1 MRRMVDSAEGPRL
14 SARARRVGIG
24 RIAHV
29 FGRLA
34 ELALLFA
41 ILGALALAIRL
52 ANGPIYLDGLH
63 DTIASSLQDRA
74 GDRYAIELGPTYIM
88 HDSWGAGLG
97 FRGLTVR
104 DAAGRTVL
112 SAPTGK
118 IGLDL
123 FALFLAQ
130 VKVRRLE
137 LDGLDMRLRVAE
149 DGALSIAVSGDAGA
163 APIPLPSST
172 ASGVESPNLAAL
184 IRAGAEAMTG
194 AGQAI
199 DRLTLANGRFEIEN
213 KATRRSVSFKDFD
226 LLFDRSGDEAHA
238 KISATGPAGPWTI
251 EARAT
256 VGDAPTLAVEA
267 SDVSLADIE
276 AFDKKQPPLFAEGP
290 ITFKFD
296 ARLAPDETIQ
306 SLTGRFI
313 VGAGEARLNNPDALP
328 FLVDEASGRM
338 NWEDDQKRLRI
349 DDLTILA
356 GETHVNANGWVSPP
370 TDAAGAWTIR
380 LESKDTRFGPER
392 HGGAPVVLDSLLA
405 DARFL
410 PSESRFV
417 LDGLTLRGPTV
428 DAALKADVSPDGP
441 GVSLKLGIEV
451 KRSVTPDVMRLWP
464 QFVNP
469 DVRDWCAQNLHGGQV
484 QGTMSANWT
493 AADLDAMDHKRAV
506 PRESVHGSFS
516 SHDVG
521 VDLMPGL
528 PMVVSGEG
536 SGTFTGRDFIVSAD
550 HATMPLSPT
559 RRIQADNLVFTVPD
573 TTPRA
578 IVDAQTRA
586 HLTGTADSLADLLSR
601 EPLRKQAGLQIDP
614 ATVKG
619 QAEGDL
625 VLDLKLGK
633 TAKPEDTQF
642 RATGALTNL
651 TIDKFIGDEK
661 FEQASVT
668 FEADRSTLKMTGEGQ
683 LFGAATRIDVGRAA
697 GDEGSA
703 TLTFALDA
711 AARAKRGLN
720 FGWLTGP
727 LPIKLKAPLSRASA
741 DVEIDLTPAGIDNP
755 VPGFAKAAGK
765 PGKATFQVKPA
776 PEGGASLSAIAVDFG
791 TALIRGS
798 ADAAADGSIQ
808 AARLT
813 QVRIS
818 AGDDFK
824 ADIVNSANVI
834 KATVRGSTLDA
845 RPFIKS
851 LTEAGSPSQAG
862 GPDFDI
868 DLKIATAIGANKQ
881 TISNLELNASRRGG
895 DDRVTLLR
903 GRIGQGAVSAS
914 REAGGDL
921 RLTSSDAGALARF
934 ADLYSRME
942 GGNLDLALRTGGDPS
957 AGAATITNFVLK
969 DEPAFRRLVAAGQAQ
984 TPGVAVDPSAVRFQ
998 RMTATF
1004 ERSPGVLD
1012 IKDAVIYNPNMG
1024 LTAEGRI
1031 NFARSE
1037 IDVSGTF
1044 VPAYSVNSMLNKIP
1058 LVGVLLGGGQNEGV
1072 FGISYRVRGPINAPQ
1087 VSINP
1092 LSAIAPGILRKI
1104 IGAVDPTA
1112 AHGSFTP
1119 GDATV
1124 TMPVQ
1129 R

>member
-74 GDRYAIELGPTYIM
+74 GDRYAIELGPAYIM

-256 VGDAPTLAVEA
+256 VGDATTLAVEA
-267 SDVSLADIE
+267 SDLSLADIE

-306 SLTGRFI
+306 SLTGSFI

-370 TDAAGAWTIR
+370 PSAGGAWTVR

-392 HGGAPVVLDSLLA
+392 HGGAPVVLDSLIA

-441 GVSLKLGIEV
+441 GVSLKLGIDV

-493 AADLDAMDHKRAV
+493 AADLDAMDHKRAI

-578 IVDAQTRA
+578 IVEAQTRA
-586 HLTGTADSLADLLSR
+586 HLTGTADSLTDLLSR

-668 FEADRSTLKMTGEGQ
+668 FEADRSTLKITGEGQ
-683 LFGAATRIDVGRAA
+683 LFGAATRIDVGRTA

-776 PEGGASLSAIAVDFG
+776 PEGGASLNAIAVDFG

-808 AARLT
+808 AARLS

-942 GGNLDLALRTGGDPS
+942 GGNLDLALRTGGDSS

-1012 IKDAVIYNPNMG
+1012 INDAVIYNPNMG

-1058 LVGVLLGGGQNEGV
+1058 LFGVLLGGGQNEGV

-1104 IGAVDPTA
+1104 IGAIDPTA

-1124 TMPVQ
+1124 TMPVH

>member
-1 MRRMVDSAEGPRL
+1 
-14 SARARRVGIG
+14 
-24 RIAHV
+24 
-29 FGRLA
+29 
-34 ELALLFA
+34 
-41 ILGALALAIRL
+41 
-52 ANGPIYLDGLH
+52 
-63 DTIASSLQDRA
+63 
-74 GDRYAIELGPTYIM
+74 
-88 HDSWGAGLG
+88 
-97 FRGLTVR
+97 
-104 DAAGRTVL
+104 
-112 SAPTGK
+112 
-118 IGLDL
+118 
-123 FALFLAQ
+123 
-130 VKVRRLE
+130 
-137 LDGLDMRLRVAE
+137 
-149 DGALSIAVSGDAGA
+149 
-163 APIPLPSST
+163 
-172 ASGVESPNLAAL
+172 
-184 IRAGAEAMTG
+184 
-194 AGQAI
+194 
-199 DRLTLANGRFEIEN
+199 
-213 KATRRSVSFKDFD
+213 
-226 LLFDRSGDEAHA
+226 
-238 KISATGPAGPWTI
+238 
-251 EARAT
+251 
-256 VGDAPTLAVEA
+256 
-267 SDVSLADIE
+267 
-276 AFDKKQPPLFAEGP
+276 
-290 ITFKFD
+290 
-296 ARLAPDETIQ
+296 
-306 SLTGRFI
+306 
-313 VGAGEARLNNPDALP
+313 
-328 FLVDEASGRM
+328 
-338 NWEDDQKRLRI
+338 
-349 DDLTILA
+349 
-356 GETHVNANGWVSPP
+356 
-370 TDAAGAWTIR
+370 
-380 LESKDTRFGPER
+380 
-392 HGGAPVVLDSLLA
+392 
-405 DARFL
+405 
-410 PSESRFV
+410 
-417 LDGLTLRGPTV
+417 
-428 DAALKADVSPDGP
+428 
-441 GVSLKLGIEV
+441 
-451 KRSVTPDVMRLWP
+451 
-464 QFVNP
+464 
-469 DVRDWCAQNLHGGQV
+469 
-484 QGTMSANWT
+484 
-493 AADLDAMDHKRAV
+493 
-506 PRESVHGSFS
+506 
-516 SHDVG
+516 
-521 VDLMPGL
+521 
-528 PMVVSGEG
+528 
-536 SGTFTGRDFIVSAD
+536 
-550 HATMPLSPT
+550 MPLSPT

-578 IVDAQTRA
+578 IVEAQTRA

-668 FEADRSTLKMTGEGQ
+668 FEADRSTLKITGEGQ
-683 LFGAATRIDVGRAA
+683 LFGAATRIDVGRTA

-776 PEGGASLSAIAVDFG
+776 PEGGASLNAIAVDFG

-808 AARLT
+808 AARLS

-868 DLKIATAIGANKQ
+868 DLKVATAIGANKQ

-942 GGNLDLALRTGGDPS
+942 GGNLDLALRTGGDSS

-1012 IKDAVIYNPNMG
+1012 INDAVIYNPNMG

-1058 LVGVLLGGGQNEGV
+1058 LFGVLLGGGQNEGV

-1104 IGAVDPTA
+1104 IGAIDPTA

-1124 TMPVQ
+1124 TMPVH

>member
-74 GDRYAIELGPTYIM
+74 GDRYAIELGPAYIM

-256 VGDAPTLAVEA
+256 VGDATTLAVEA
-267 SDVSLADIE
+267 SDLSLADIE

-306 SLTGRFI
+306 SLTGSFI

-370 TDAAGAWTIR
+370 PSAGGAWTVR

-392 HGGAPVVLDSLLA
+392 HGGAPVVLDSLIA

-441 GVSLKLGIEV
+441 GVSLKLGIDV

-493 AADLDAMDHKRAV
+493 AADLDAMDHKRAI

-578 IVDAQTRA
+578 IVEAQTRA

-668 FEADRSTLKMTGEGQ
+668 FEADRSTLKITGEGQ
-683 LFGAATRIDVGRAA
+683 LFGAATRIDVGRTA

-776 PEGGASLSAIAVDFG
+776 PEGGASLNAIAVDFG

-808 AARLT
+808 AARLS

-868 DLKIATAIGANKQ
+868 DLKVATAIGANKQ

-942 GGNLDLALRTGGDPS
+942 GGNLDLALRTGGDSS

-1012 IKDAVIYNPNMG
+1012 INDAVIYNPNMG

-1058 LVGVLLGGGQNEGV
+1058 LFGVLLGGGQNEGV

-1104 IGAVDPTA
+1104 IGAIDPTA

-1124 TMPVQ
+1124 TMPVH